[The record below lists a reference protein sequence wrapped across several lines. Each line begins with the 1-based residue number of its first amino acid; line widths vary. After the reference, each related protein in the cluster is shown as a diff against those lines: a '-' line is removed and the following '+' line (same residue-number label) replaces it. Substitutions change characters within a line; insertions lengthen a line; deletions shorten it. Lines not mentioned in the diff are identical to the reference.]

1 MATARAEDVDAALTA
16 LYREHYASLV
26 RLAGLLLRNRAVAEE
41 VVQDAFVGLLRR
53 WSTLRDQERAAA
65 YLRSATING
74 VRSVGRRASTVSRVS
89 GRLDTGRAY
98 AEDPAGA
105 VVSRA
110 TVLDAL
116 AGLPE
121 RQREVL
127 VLRYYGTSTKRTSP
141 TRWAS
146 AAARSNPC
154 RARAV
159 RAAADVGASS
169 MTSHDE
175 RELELRLRRV
185 LQEEAATMSPDPNGL
200 EQIRAQASQPA
211 DERARPGWLWP
222 TLAAAAVAAVVV
234 GFIVIPGLGDDDEPE
249 PATSPSPQPRQA
261 AARRQSP
268 PRPPRRPRSTPAT
281 PTAQGGAST
290 ETAPTDAFMVI
301 EFRGP
306 GSTVDPAR
314 DRVAFEATVNW
325 ELRTLTSGARQ
336 GLRDRPEGGPG
347 RGTWEVT
354 SGPGYRGYVF
364 EAYEASAEDG
374 RNLHIAT
381 ATFTIS

>member
-127 VLRYYGTSTKRTSP
+127 VLRYYADLDEAHIADALGISRGSVKTH
-141 TRWAS
+141 
-146 AAARSNPC
+146 AARGLS
-154 RARAV
+154 A
-159 RAAADVGASS
+159 
-169 MTSHDE
+169 
-175 RELELRLRRV
+175 LR
-185 LQEEAATMSPDPNGL
+185 
-200 EQIRAQASQPA
+200 
-211 DERARPGWLWP
+211 P
-222 TLAAAAVAAVVV
+222 TL
-234 GFIVIPGLGDDDEPE
+234 E
-249 PATSPSPQPRQA
+249 
-261 AARRQSP
+261 
-268 PRPPRRPRSTPAT
+268 
-281 PTAQGGAST
+281 
-290 ETAPTDAFMVI
+290 
-301 EFRGP
+301 
-306 GSTVDPAR
+306 
-314 DRVAFEATVNW
+314 RV
-325 ELRTLTSGARQ
+325 
-336 GLRDRPEGGPG
+336 P
-347 RGTWEVT
+347 
-354 SGPGYRGYVF
+354 
-364 EAYEASAEDG
+364 
-374 RNLHIAT
+374 
-381 ATFTIS
+381 